1 MEDKIEKTIFASV
14 IILALS
20 LSLAACGTIPSAES
34 KTPAIEPQDTETV
47 EAPEENDAQAA
58 PSQTD
63 DHRAEASESSEP
75 VTEAGRQDGER
86 YETVIMLEGMEETVR
101 YEHIVNENAGFEMD
115 YDYESFVRQS
125 EADRELFI
133 SVWDDPADPENYLE
147 VRYDA
152 GSAELVNDAVNAAL
166 SREFDLVRETR
177 ELDRAGSC
185 TYIEASALKGT
196 GKMADELQA
205 VYIIPASVG
214 CRVATAHFAAEA
226 AEGLGRRFNY
236 MLHTLSVIEKEEPRK
251 LTDEEALSAVR
262 NYCISSNPELERI
275 ADSEDYTAYW
285 EVVSSD
291 ESEIVVLYRSS
302 TGAEIRDYVDR
313 VMGSAYVT
321 EFVPGITD
329 EEQPTAERF
338 FAWDHLN

>member
-1 MEDKIEKTIFASV
+1 MEKTIFASV

-133 SVWDDPADPENYLE
+133 SAWDDPADPENYLE
-147 VRYDA
+147 VRYDTA
-152 GSAELVNDAVNAAL
+152 SAALANDAISAIL
-166 SREFDLVRETR
+166 SQKYDLIHESR
-177 ELDRAGSC
+177 ELDRAGNC
-185 TYIEASALKGT
+185 IYIEASELKGT
-196 GKMADELQA
+196 GRMADELQV

-214 CRVATAHFAAEA
+214 CRVATAHLSIEA
-226 AEGLGRRFNY
+226 AEGFGRRFNY
-236 MLHTLSVIEKEEPRK
+236 MMHTLSVIEKDGPRM
-251 LTDEEALSAVR
+251 LTDEEALSAVK
-262 NYCISSNPELERI
+262 NDCFSSNPELESI
-275 ADSEDYTAYW
+275 VESEDYTVYW
-285 EVVSSD
+285 EIVSSD
-291 ESEIVVLYRSS
+291 ESEIVVLYRSY
-302 TGAEIRDYVDR
+302 TGAEIRYYIDR
-313 VMGSAYVT
+313 VTGSAYVT
-321 EFVPGITD
+321 EFVPGITE
-329 EEQPTAERF
+329 EEQPTSEHF
-338 FAWDHLN
+338 FAWDHLD